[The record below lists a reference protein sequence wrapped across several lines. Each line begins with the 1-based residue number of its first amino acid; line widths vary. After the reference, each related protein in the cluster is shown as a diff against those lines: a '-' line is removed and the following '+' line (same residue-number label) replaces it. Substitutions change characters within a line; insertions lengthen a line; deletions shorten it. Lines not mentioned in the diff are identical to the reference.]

1 MNRKTETATFAV
13 AAILATSATFIA
25 SGVSASA
32 SRDVPPA
39 CQLLPDTPS
48 APPSGPPE
56 MKPTT
61 ITTIGQAY
69 YCILDNYY
77 RGPFLDDRSLLV
89 PAFAALTQELQRRG
103 LDQAVATLPALT
115 GKNDREHRD
124 RNWAAFSQVYEQISA
139 RLPTDPAVRQ
149 AVAEA
154 TLRAMVRALEES
166 HANWDTTGGGRSR
179 SATGMTLSVS
189 YGGPGGLD
197 PAAQEP
203 LVVTQVEP
211 ASAAERAGV
220 KPGDEIMAINGV
232 PPYVNGV
239 VSPGAVA
246 WITDPSEGT
255 PIALVLHRPVT
266 DAIVTVTVTPSGNG
280 GPGPGPG
287 PGPGGGETTLPG
299 PGAGEPK
306 LVDGNI
312 AYVSLAAFTVEVADK
327 ALRDIAELRTRTPL
341 RGVILDL
348 RGNGGGDPN
357 AVAKM
362 LGALTHDTVT
372 DYFCDGKD
380 HCAANYSD
388 SSVALFNLRFVALV
402 DRKCAS
408 ACEQFASAVKDL
420 GLGALVGSRTA
431 GRANPAHS
439 YSLDDRT
446 ILWLPAFYQLGA
458 SGEIYA
464 TIGVAADYYALMAA
478 ADLSAGR
485 DPALA
490 TAIQLFR

>member
-1 MNRKTETATFAV
+1 MASIATARNFFVSRDNHSQRLPRGVQEHMNRKTETATFAV
-13 AAILATSATFIA
+13 AAILATSTTFIA
-25 SGVSASA
+25 SGVSSSP
-32 SRDVPPA
+32 SRAVPAA
-39 CQLLPDTPS
+39 CQLLPDTPA
-48 APPSGPPE
+48 APPPGPPE

-115 GKNDREHRD
+115 GKNDQAHRD
-124 RNWAAFSQVYEQISA
+124 RNWAAFSQVYNEITA
-139 RLPTDPAVRQ
+139 KLPPDTAIRQ

-154 TLRAMVRALEES
+154 TMRGMVGALNES
-166 HANWDTTGGGRSR
+166 HASWDTTGGGRTS
-179 SATGMTLSVS
+179 SMTGMTRSLS
-189 YGGPGGLD
+189 YGSTGELD

-203 LVVTQVEP
+203 LVVSQLAP

-220 KPGDEIMAINGV
+220 KAGDEIMTINGV

-239 VSPGAVA
+239 VSPGVVA

-266 DAIVTVTVTPSGNG
+266 DAIVTVTVTPSDNE
-280 GPGPGPG
+280 GPGPGTG
-287 PGPGGGETTLPG
+287 PGAGGGGTTLPG
-299 PGAGEPK
+299 PGADEPK

-312 AYVSLAAFTVEVADK
+312 AYVPLATFTVEAADK
-327 ALRDIAELRTRTPL
+327 TLRDIAELRTRTPL

-348 RGNGGGDPN
+348 RSNGGGDPN

-388 SSVALFNLRFVALV
+388 SSVALLKTTAEPKRSSS
-402 DRKCAS
+402 RYCSKRS
-408 ACEQFASAVKDL
+408 PAVSMARTPRIA
-420 GLGALVGSRTA
+420 GLS
-431 GRANPAHS
+431 
-439 YSLDDRT
+439 
-446 ILWLPAFYQLGA
+446 
-458 SGEIYA
+458 
-464 TIGVAADYYALMAA
+464 M
-478 ADLSAGR
+478 
-485 DPALA
+485 
-490 TAIQLFR
+490 LFPSDSKSI